1 MLQYS
6 KKTIIILLLIA
17 VMLYIAAIIY
27 SYSYKH
33 SEDTVVFNADTMTEL
48 VIDAK
53 YADIIID
60 RGNSSEISIKG
71 LRTKELT
78 HETSGN
84 THRIAASSKGLL
96 KERKI
101 ALRVTL
107 PASSIKSISINAEA
121 GDIALSN
128 AKTEHIAIAAGSGAI
143 DIESSQGDIEL
154 KSSNG
159 DIKLIDTVSNAISIS
174 SKNGDIDIIGII
186 ADSASIESTTGDAF
200 ISPSALNT
208 LAISLTSGD
217 IELDLDEEPA
227 HIAWN
232 TASGTFYVND
242 EELSEAK
249 SFDGKGSLIV
259 KASTASGDL
268 ELSY

>member
-6 KKTIIILLLIA
+6 KKTIIIFLLIA

-48 VIDAK
+48 VINAK

-60 RGNSSEISIKG
+60 RGNNSEISIKG

-78 HETSGN
+78 HEASGN
-84 THRIAASSKGLL
+84 THKIVASSRGLL

-107 PASSIKSISINAEA
+107 PASSIKSISINAET

-128 AKTEHIAIAAGSGAI
+128 ANAEHIAIAAGSGAI
-143 DIESSQGDIEL
+143 DIENSRGNIDL

-159 DIKLIDTVSNAISIS
+159 DIKLIDTVSDKITIS
-174 SKNGDIDIIGII
+174 SKTGDIDIIGII

-200 ISPSALNT
+200 ISPCALNT
-208 LAISLTSGD
+208 LNVALTSGD
-217 IELDLDEEPA
+217 IELDLDEEPG
-227 HIAWN
+227 HIDWN
-232 TASGTFYVND
+232 TASGTFYIND
-242 EELSEAK
+242 EEMPEAK
-249 SFDGKGSLIV
+249 SFEGKGSLIV
-259 KASTASGDL
+259 IASTASGDL
-268 ELSY
+268 ELGY